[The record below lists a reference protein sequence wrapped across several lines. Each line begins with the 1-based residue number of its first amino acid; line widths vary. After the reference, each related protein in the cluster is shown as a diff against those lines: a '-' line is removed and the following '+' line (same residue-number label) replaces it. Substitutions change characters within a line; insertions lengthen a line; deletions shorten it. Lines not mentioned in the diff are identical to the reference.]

1 MNSIFGVLRSRGA
14 SVKAAVAG
22 ALLVS
27 AAGAN
32 AALPAWAT
40 DIGTDVGQAITD
52 AAALVGP
59 LFAAALVAGLIFK
72 LVKRFTDKV

>member
-14 SVKAAVAG
+14 SVKAAVAV

-27 AAGAN
+27 AAGAHAELPEWASGIGEEISGAIADS
-32 AALPAWAT
+32 AAM
-40 DIGTDVGQAITD
+40 
-52 AAALVGP
+52 VGP

-72 LVKRFTDKV
+72 LVKRFTNKV

>member
-1 MNSIFGVLRSRGA
+1 MKVFSQLRTRGVALKTAIGA
-14 SVKAAVAG
+14 FAMLSAVG
-22 ALLVS
+22 AH
-27 AAGAN
+27 

-40 DIGTDVGQAITD
+40 SIGTDVAEAISD

-72 LVKRFTDKV
+72 LVKRFTNKV

>member
-40 DIGTDVGQAITD
+40 SIGTQVDEAITD
-52 AAALVGP
+52 SAALVGP
-59 LFAAALVAGLIFK
+59 LFATALVAGLIFK
-72 LVKRFTDKV
+72 LVKRFTNKV

>member
-14 SVKAAVAG
+14 SFKAAVAG

-27 AAGAN
+27 AAGAH

-52 AAALVGP
+52 SAALVGP

-72 LVKRFTDKV
+72 LVKRFSNKV

>member
-1 MNSIFGVLRSRGA
+1 MKTTFAVLRSRGA
-14 SVKAAVAG
+14 SVKAAVASG
-22 ALLVS
+22 LLV
-27 AAGAN
+27 AATGAH

-40 DIGTDVGQAITD
+40 DIGTDVGEAISD

-72 LVKRFTDKV
+72 LVKRFTNKV

>member
-1 MNSIFGVLRSRGA
+1 MNSIFGFLRSRGA

-27 AAGAN
+27 AVGAN

-40 DIGTDVGQAITD
+40 SVGTQVDETITD
-52 AAALVGP
+52 SAALVGP
-59 LFAAALVAGLIFK
+59 LFAASLVAGLIFK
-72 LVKRFTDKV
+72 LVKRFANKV

>member
-14 SVKAAVAG
+14 SVKAAVAV

-32 AALPAWAT
+32 AALPPWAT
-40 DIGTDVGQAITD
+40 AIGTQVGEAITD

-72 LVKRFTDKV
+72 LVKRFSNKV